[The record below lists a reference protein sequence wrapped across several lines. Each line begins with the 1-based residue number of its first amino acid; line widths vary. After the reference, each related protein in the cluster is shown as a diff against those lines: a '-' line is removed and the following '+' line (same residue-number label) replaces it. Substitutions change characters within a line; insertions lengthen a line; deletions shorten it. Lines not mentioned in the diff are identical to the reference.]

1 MENTSQIQ
9 RLLLLGLF
17 VCLLFLSFQILKFF
31 IIPAVWAAI
40 LAYMTWPAYQ
50 LILRNFGYRH
60 NLSAITMTTVLIIII
75 GVPFI
80 IAIFLLQLE
89 GRELFIKLQRQI
101 YDGGIQLPDFVRSIP
116 IVGSELHRLVAQL
129 NAHPQDI
136 TQSIRGWMQGHIGYG
151 RVVLEELSRN
161 IIKLVLAFFTLF
173 FFYRDGTNIL
183 DEVRRALNNIIGFRV
198 HAYLNAIGE
207 TTRAVVYGVGL
218 TALAQ
223 ALLAG
228 LGYWVAGIPNPL
240 MLTFAT
246 FILALIPFG
255 TPFSWGGVCLW
266 LLSQGH
272 NIEALGMGI
281 WGLCVVSWVD
291 NIIRPLVISGA
302 TKIPFLIIMFG
313 VLGGIASF
321 GMVGV
326 FIGPVILAILLAVW
340 REWLHQKLVEPEQ
353 EELFENT
360 TDNI

>member
-1 MENTSQIQ
+1 MENPSQIQ
-9 RLLLLGLF
+9 RMLLLGLF
-17 VCLLFLSFQILKFF
+17 ACLLFLSFEILKFF
-31 IIPAVWAAI
+31 IVPVVWAAI
-40 LAYMTWPAYQ
+40 LAYITWPAYQ
-50 LILRNFGYRH
+50 LILRNFGHRH
-60 NLSAITMTTVLIIII
+60 NLSAITMTTILMVII

-89 GRELFIKLQRQI
+89 GRELFLRLQKQI
-101 YDGGIQLPDFVRSIP
+101 YNGGIQLPDFVSSIP
-116 IVGSELHRLVAQL
+116 LIGNELKRMVNQL
-129 NAHPQDI
+129 NANPHDI
-136 TQSIRGWMQGHIGYG
+136 TQSMRNWMQGHVGYG
-151 RVVLEELSRN
+151 KMVLGEISKN
-161 IIKLVLAFFTLF
+161 IFKLVLAFFTLF
-173 FFYRDGTNIL
+173 FFYRDGTSIL
-183 DEVRRALNNIIGFRV
+183 DEVRRALNNIIGYRV
-198 HAYLNAIGE
+198 HAYLHAIGE

-246 FILALIPFG
+246 FLLALIPFG

-272 NIEALGMGI
+272 NVEALGIGI

-302 TKIPFLIIMFG
+302 TKIPFLLIMFG
-313 VLGGIASF
+313 VLGGVASF

-326 FIGPVILAILLAVW
+326 FIGPVILAIMLAVW
-340 REWLHQKLVEPEQ
+340 REWLHQKLIEPEQ
-353 EELFENT
+353 EELFEEKESLV
-360 TDNI
+360 